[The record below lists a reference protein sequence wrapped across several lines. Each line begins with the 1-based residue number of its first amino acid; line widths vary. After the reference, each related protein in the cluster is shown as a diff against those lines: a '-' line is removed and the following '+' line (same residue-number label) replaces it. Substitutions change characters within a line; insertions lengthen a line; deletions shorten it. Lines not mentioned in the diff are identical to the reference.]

1 MRSRQLESFIR
12 VCELGSISK
21 AALTLN
27 IAQPAIGVQIR
38 ELEREFGVPLLIR
51 SATGTHPTPA
61 GLIFLDE
68 AKFILRRLDE
78 VKRAMHEAAGQLRR
92 TVTLGLT
99 PSLSGLLTS
108 RLVERLRATFPA
120 IELKLFE
127 ELSHVLIERVETGR
141 LDVALA
147 YSVPVNRR
155 LRRAARLNEALC
167 LITHPGSAF
176 DGLGPVALRDIA
188 AAELAMPNEGDLV
201 RRLVTGTMTAHG
213 LEPRVAFSLD
223 SMTAIKDVVMRGLA
237 CAVLPHS
244 AVSREVA
251 SGALVLRPVTDPP
264 LQRTLYL
271 VQPAGVETNGA
282 AISVIRVIDELLGEL
297 GRMGTHFFSPTVSKP
312 APSVSPAS
320 TTWGAPAGMTPDQPG
335 PDRREVD

>member
-1 MRSRQLESFIR
+1 MRSGQLESFVR

-21 AALTLN
+21 AAQALN
-27 IAQPAIGVQIR
+27 IAQPALGVRIR
-38 ELEREFGVPLLIR
+38 ELEREFGVPLLVR
-51 SATGTHPTPA
+51 TATGTHPTPA

-68 AKFILRRLDE
+68 ARFILRRLAD
-78 VKRAMHEAAGQLRR
+78 VKRAMHEATGAARP

-108 RLVERLRATFPA
+108 RLVERLRTAFPA
-120 IELKLFE
+120 IGLKLFE
-127 ELSHVLIERVETGR
+127 ELSHVLIEGVESGR

-155 LRRAARLNEALC
+155 LRREARLNEALC

-176 DGLGPVALRDIA
+176 DGAGPVALRDIA

-223 SMTAIKDVVMRGLA
+223 SMPAIKEVVMRGLA

-251 SGALVLRPVTDPP
+251 AGTLVLRPVTDPP

-271 VQPAGVETNGA
+271 VRPAGGEVNA
-282 AISVIRVIDELLGEL
+282 AAASVVRVIDDLLADL
-297 GRMGTHFFSPTVSKP
+297 GRMDGRFFSPTVSALGSP
-312 APSVSPAS
+312 APV
-320 TTWGAPAGMTPDQPG
+320 AG
-335 PDRREVD
+335 